1 MNHHRSI
8 LPQVPRARLIIVDDH
23 VLVRAG
29 LLALLTGEPDL
40 EVVGEAANG
49 QEALNLCR
57 TLQPELVLM
66 DVRMPVMD
74 GITATR
80 LIRQACPA
88 TNVLLLTIAE
98 NPMYLAEAHQ
108 AGAAGLLLKESSQP
122 ELLTAIRQV
131 LSGKRLL
138 D

>member
-1 MNHHRSI
+1 MNHHRST
-8 LPQVPRARLIIVDDH
+8 LPQVPHARLIIVDDH

-131 LSGKRLL
+131 LSGKQLL
-138 D
+138 G